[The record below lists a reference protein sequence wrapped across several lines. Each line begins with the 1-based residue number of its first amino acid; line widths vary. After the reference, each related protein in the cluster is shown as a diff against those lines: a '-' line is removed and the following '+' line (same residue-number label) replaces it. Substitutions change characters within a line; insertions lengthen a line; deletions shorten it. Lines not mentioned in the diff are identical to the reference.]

1 MENQSDVSSSQ
12 SSLPNMNI
20 KFSIQDFSKFA
31 YYVFHISNFAALLS
45 AILLVLTYG
54 TGSPFQTIRYLFA
67 SLTTIVHA
75 SLIIIYLGDTSLI
88 SKKDENASLSV
99 DNSNKPIL
107 SKLILCTDVHNVCI
121 LFLFSYARITPIL
134 YVFSYIIL
142 FSLNFINYTM
152 NDVLP
157 SLGLICSPQNS
168 LETGNSSAELSEE
181 KKNDLSLAL
190 DPIKKISNSMAIKI
204 CPVIFQMI
212 IVIQIFIITL
222 FDISVFNL
230 MLCIIYITW
239 EVMFDYAT
247 NAIYHNVW
255 TKIGSKINEIAE
267 SNIETYGNILS
278 AIVKGFS
285 KIGYYANQLYK

>member
-1 MENQSDVSSSQ
+1 MENQNDVSSSQ
-12 SSLPNMNI
+12 SALPNMNV
-20 KFSIQDFSKFA
+20 KFSIRDFSKFA
-31 YYVFHISNFAALLS
+31 YYIFHISNVAALLS

-67 SLTTIVHA
+67 SLATIVHA
-75 SLIIIYLGDTSLI
+75 SLIIIYLGDISLI
-88 SKKDENASLSV
+88 NKKDENASLSV
-99 DNSNKPIL
+99 ESSNKSIL
-107 SKLILCTDVHNVCI
+107 NKLILCTDVHDICI

-134 YVFSYIIL
+134 YVFSYIIF

-152 NDVLP
+152 NDVFP
-157 SLGLICSPQNS
+157 ALGLICSPQNS
-168 LETGNSSAELSEE
+168 LENGNSSAELSEE

-212 IVIQIFIITL
+212 IVIQIFVITL

-255 TKIGSKINEIAE
+255 SKIGSKINEIAE

-278 AIVKGFS
+278 MILKGFS